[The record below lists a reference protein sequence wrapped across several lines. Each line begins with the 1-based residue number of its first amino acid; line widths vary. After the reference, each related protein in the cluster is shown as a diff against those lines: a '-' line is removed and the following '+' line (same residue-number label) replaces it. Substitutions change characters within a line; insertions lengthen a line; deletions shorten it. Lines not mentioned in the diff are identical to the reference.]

1 MSSWNNKTIKLND
14 SWGRI
19 TNTVL
24 RVPLGCAPEFSL
36 RPRYLRDHQG
46 LRLLGQLRAEI
57 SSGYLSDGWQS
68 AIFTP
73 VGTVPVKGI
82 YGLPPWDPSQAKI
95 YRDMIDGP
103 NNNLGDSR
111 TLRLE
116 GAIPYVSADGGIG
129 YETVRLYYAFN
140 AVEGAPIADLV
151 IVKSTT
157 LVGIPGTVQVRDDG
171 GASGPPD

>member
-1 MSSWNNKTIKLND
+1 MNPWKDKTVKIND
-14 SWGRI
+14 SWGPI

-36 RPRYLRDHQG
+36 RGRYLRDNQG
-46 LRLLGQLRAEI
+46 VRQLGQLRAEI

-73 VGTVPVKGI
+73 LGTVPVKGI
-82 YGLPPWDPSQAKI
+82 YGLPPWDPAQAKI

-103 NNNLGDSR
+103 DNNLGDSR

-116 GAIPYVSADGGIG
+116 GAIPYVSADGTIA

-140 AVEGAPIADLV
+140 AVQGAPIADLV
-151 IVKSTT
+151 ILKRTT
-157 LVGIPGTVQVRDDG
+157 LIGSPGPLDDG